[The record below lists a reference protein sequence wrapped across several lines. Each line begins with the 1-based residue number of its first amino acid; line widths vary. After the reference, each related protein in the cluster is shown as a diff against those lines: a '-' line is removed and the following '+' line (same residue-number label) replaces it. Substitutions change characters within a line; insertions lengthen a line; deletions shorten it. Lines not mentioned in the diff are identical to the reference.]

1 MNRQSSLFQEI
12 PIEIIRDIFV
22 NALQEEIIWEAILL
36 DGGLFN
42 TTYIV
47 EYGSFHKKAVLRLGP
62 VNRHLLMGFE
72 ENLMNAEVYTYSVC
86 QTIGVP
92 CSKVLACDTSKQ
104 VIDRDFM
111 IVEYIPSIVMSKAD
125 LTEEKRNMLYRQ
137 MGIYLT
143 KFHQVTG
150 DSFGF
155 LSRICSGKKFDKWS
169 GALIFEV
176 EDMTERLDKFSGLS
190 AEEAQTIRH
199 QFEKS
204 RELLDEIRTPHLLHT
219 DLWEGN
225 VLLNRDTL
233 EIAAIIDSDRSM
245 YGDPDFEFASPW
257 MDNLPLREG
266 YDSII
271 PKSPRPNDARRR
283 QLYQMFF
290 CLLETYVGCGE
301 YNNPEL
307 YSTRKKQ
314 LMEHLRCFLME

>member
-176 EDMTERLDKFSGLS
+176 EDMTERLEKFSGLS

-233 EIAAIIDSDRSM
+233 EIAATGQCMEIRILSLPAHGWTICPCGKDMILSYQNPPVLMMQGAGSCIKCS
-245 YGDPDFEFASPW
+245 FAFWRLTLGVANTTIQNYTAPAKNS
-257 MDNLPLREG
+257 
-266 YDSII
+266 
-271 PKSPRPNDARRR
+271 
-283 QLYQMFF
+283 
-290 CLLETYVGCGE
+290 
-301 YNNPEL
+301 
-307 YSTRKKQ
+307 
-314 LMEHLRCFLME
+314 